1 MKEDPMP
8 EELPPDDLRS
18 VWQCQTVEHTVMSLD
33 KIRERA
39 RKYQGK
45 IRFRNSLE
53 YAAVVFITLF
63 FGRTIRTVHHL
74 VMQVGAGLC
83 IAGGWYMAWQ
93 LYKRGAARAVPAD
106 LAAATC
112 LGFHRG
118 ELVRQRDL
126 LRDSWSWYLGPLI
139 PGLVVLTLGAGLA
152 NPGHLQRAW
161 TFVGGYS
168 VLAAGA
174 FLIVRRYHLRGVRR
188 LQTQIDELDSL
199 EKQS

>member
-1 MKEDPMP
+1 
-8 EELPPDDLRS
+8 
-18 VWQCQTVEHTVMSLD
+18 MSLD
-33 KIRERA
+33 EIRRKA
-39 RKYQGK
+39 RGYQAR

-63 FGRTIRTVHHL
+63 FSHTIWTVHHL

-93 LYKRGAARAVPAD
+93 LYQRGAARAVPAD
-106 LAAATC
+106 LAADTC

-126 LRDSWSWYLGPLI
+126 MRERGAWYLGPLI
-139 PGLVVLTLGAGLA
+139 PGLAVLTIGAGLA
-152 NPGHLQRAW
+152 NPGHLHRAW
-161 TFVGGYS
+161 AFLGGYS
-168 VLAAGA
+168 ALVAVA
-174 FLIVRRYHLRGVRR
+174 FLVVRRYHLRCMRR

-199 EKQS
+199 EKQP

>member
-1 MKEDPMP
+1 
-8 EELPPDDLRS
+8 
-18 VWQCQTVEHTVMSLD
+18 MSLD
-33 KIRERA
+33 EIRKKA
-39 RKYQGK
+39 RSYQGK

-63 FGRTIRTVHHL
+63 FSHTIWTVHHL

-93 LYKRGAARAVPAD
+93 LHRRGPARAVPAD

-112 LGFHRG
+112 LGFHRS

-126 LRDSWSWYLGPLI
+126 LRDTWSWYLGPLI
-139 PGLVVLTLGAGLA
+139 PGLAVLTLGAGLA
-152 NPGHLQRAW
+152 NPGHPRRAW
-161 TFVGGYS
+161 LFVGGYS
-168 VLAAGA
+168 ALVAAA
-174 FLIVRRYHLRGVRR
+174 FLIVWRYNLRCAGR
-188 LQTQIDELDSL
+188 LQTQIDELDSM